1 MKIIVELDWNK
12 HFESA
17 TIGF

>member
-1 MKIIVELDWNK
+1 MKIIVESDQNK
-12 HFESA
+12 NFESA